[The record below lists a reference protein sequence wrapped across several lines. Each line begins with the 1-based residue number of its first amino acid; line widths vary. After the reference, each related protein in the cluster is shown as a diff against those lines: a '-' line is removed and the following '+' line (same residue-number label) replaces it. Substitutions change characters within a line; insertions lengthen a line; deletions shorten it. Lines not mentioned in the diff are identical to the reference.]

1 MTMADTP
8 DSVLPDATAAP
19 EADIARDMLRRMVW
33 VAPAFVLG
41 GFLGWGVDGALSAL
55 FALGLVAANFA
66 AAAALMG
73 WGARTSPTALGAA
86 VLGGYVVRLS
96 VLLGVLWLVKDQAW
110 VEMVPLAITL
120 LTTHLGLLLWETRY
134 VSLSLA
140 HPGLKPGTHTEGSK

>member
-1 MTMADTP
+1 MTMTESP
-8 DSVLPDATAAP
+8 DRVLPDPAAAP
-19 EADIARDMLRRMVW
+19 EADIAKDLLRRLVW
-33 VAPAFVLG
+33 VAPLFVLG
-41 GFLGWGVDGALSAL
+41 GFLIWGVDGALSAL

-86 VLGGYVVRLS
+86 VLGGYVVRLT

-110 VEMVPLAITL
+110 VEMVPLAVTL

-134 VSLSLA
+134 VSLTLA
-140 HPGLKPGTHTEGSK
+140 HPGLKPGTHTEGSE